1 MKTLHIEV
9 PDKLAQELEALV
21 QAGWFSHEAEVVRLA
36 LWEFIHRHRL
46 ELMERFQR
54 EDIAWAL
61 QHKRATD

>member
-9 PDKLAQELEALV
+9 PDKLAQEIEALV

-36 LWEFIHRHRL
+36 LWEFMRHHRL
-46 ELMERFQR
+46 ELMEQFQR

-61 QHKRATD
+61 QQKRAAD

>member
-9 PDKLAQELEALV
+9 PDKLAQELDVLV

-36 LWEFIHRHRL
+36 LWEFIRRHRL
-46 ELMERFQR
+46 ELIERFQH

-61 QHKRATD
+61 QQKRAAD